1 MSFILIL
8 FLAVFFMLKLRI
20 QLPLKLLKHMVN
32 QNKIGATKKIIFY
45 CDLLLSIPSM
55 LNKTLKIFINHA
67 ENPSKFRKGKV
78 KSQQVASS

>member
-1 MSFILIL
+1 
-8 FLAVFFMLKLRI
+8 
-20 QLPLKLLKHMVN
+20 MVN

-55 LNKTLKIFINHA
+55 LNKTLKIFISHA

-78 KSQQVASS
+78 KSQQVAIS